1 MAKALMGYLGQ
12 DPRTT
17 VEIAR
22 LRTQVRELKA
32 ELAALREEQVVTIDS
47 PLPVES
53 VDVAALERDR
63 ATPALT

>member
-12 DPRTT
+12 DTRTT
-17 VEIAR
+17 TQIAR
-22 LRTQVRELKA
+22 LRTRVRELEA
-32 ELAALREEQVVTIDS
+32 ELAALREARVVTIDS

-53 VDVAALERDR
+53 VDVAALERDH